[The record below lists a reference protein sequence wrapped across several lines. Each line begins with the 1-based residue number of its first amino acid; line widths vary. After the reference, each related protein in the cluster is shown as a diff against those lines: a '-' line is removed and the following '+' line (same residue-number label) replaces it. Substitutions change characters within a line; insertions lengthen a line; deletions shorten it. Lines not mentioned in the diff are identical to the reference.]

1 MTKQM
6 LLNIAAVLF
15 IGLLALPAFAQS
27 AAITVNIPFGFRMG
41 NNSYPAGAY
50 GFTTIREDVLVLTK
64 DGRVNQGMS
73 LANHLASQQW
83 NDRRAEV
90 RFQCYEQ
97 ECFVSQVW
105 IPGIDGGLELRR
117 SRVEEELAAKTTGK
131 YMALLA
137 TPRR

>member
-6 LLNIAAVLF
+6 LLKVAAVMIL
-15 IGLLALPAFAQS
+15 GMLALPAFAQN
-27 AAITVNIPFGFRMG
+27 AAITLNIPFSFQMG
-41 NNSYPAGAY
+41 NKSYPAGAY

-73 LANHLASQQW
+73 LANHIASQQW

-105 IPGIDGGLELRR
+105 IPGIDGGLELRP
-117 SRVEEELAAKTTGK
+117 SKVEQELAARTTGK

-137 TPRR
+137 TPQR